1 MRGFKMVPDLSS
13 NSTVSEDQIRS
24 QTSDGTNQSQLIS
37 FDNPDQSMIDRLR
50 KDGLIQTA
58 EQMEQMKNY
67 RDHQANLPQYKKDD
81 SIGGHFNTTMKRIV
95 HNMTGP
101 SNPNLMGGGGGLDL
115 IGGRG
120 LAKGAMNAIKYL
132 FKSGAKTAVKKG
144 TKI

>member
-1 MRGFKMVPDLSS
+1 MRGFKMMPDLSS
-13 NSTVSEDQIRS
+13 NSSVSEDQVRS

-37 FDNPDQSMIDRLR
+37 FTDPDQGTIDRLR
-50 KDGLIQTA
+50 ADGLIQTA
-58 EQMEQMKNY
+58 EQMEKMKAY
-67 RDHQANLPQYKKDD
+67 KDHQKNRPDGFFANIY
-81 SIGGHFNTTMKRIV
+81 

-101 SNPNLMGGGGGLDL
+101 SNPYQYGGGGGLDL

-144 TKI
+144 TKT

>member
-13 NSTVSEDQIRS
+13 NSSVSEDQIRS

-37 FDNPDQSMIDRLR
+37 FDNPDQGMIDRLR
-50 KDGLIQTA
+50 ADGLIQTA
-58 EQMEQMKNY
+58 EQMEAMKRY
-67 RDHQANLPQYKKDD
+67 RDHQKNRPDGFFANIY
-81 SIGGHFNTTMKRIV
+81 

-101 SNPNLMGGGGGLDL
+101 SNPNLYGGGGGLDL

-120 LAKGAMNAIKYL
+120 AARGVMKALKYL

-144 TKI
+144 TKT